1 MALADSKRTPA
12 IAPPAESAW
21 TADVTDLRVRRSAD
35 GRLDAHVIFTSHVA
49 TLAALRWVA
58 RLGNRLATRPI
69 VLMFYVVP
77 YTLPLD
83 WRAVPEGF
91 LEGRIRTLK
100 AETAVEFS
108 VRIYLCRNSR
118 QSLRQVLRPGS
129 LVVVGGRKRW
139 WPTDEQRLAGRLRKQ
154 GHQVFLVDSA

>member
-1 MALADSKRTPA
+1 MSPLDKAGSSTSAPAADQ
-12 IAPPAESAW
+12 AW
-21 TADVTDLRVRRSAD
+21 TADAADLRVRPGAD
-35 GRLDAHVIFTSHVA
+35 GKLDAHVIFTSHAA

-91 LEGRIRTLK
+91 LEGRIRSLK
-100 AETAVEFS
+100 AATPVEFS
-108 VRIYLCRNSR
+108 VRIYLCRNSKE
-118 QSLRQVLRPGS
+118 SLRQVLRPGS
-129 LVVVGGRKRW
+129 LVVVGGKQRW
-139 WPTDEQRLAGRLRKQ
+139 WPTDEQRLARRLRQ
-154 GHQVFLVDSA
+154 EGHQVFLVDSF

>member
-1 MALADSKRTPA
+1 MSPLDKAGSSTSALAADK
-12 IAPPAESAW
+12 AW
-21 TADVTDLRVRRSAD
+21 TADAADLRVRPGAD
-35 GRLDAHVIFTSHVA
+35 GKLDAHVISTSHAA

-58 RLGNRLATRPI
+58 RLGTRLGTRPI

-83 WRAVPEGF
+83 WRAVPQGF
-91 LEGRIRTLK
+91 LEGRIRALK
-100 AETAVEFS
+100 AETPVDFS
-108 VRIYLCRNSR
+108 VRIYLCRNSKEC
-118 QSLRQVLRPGS
+118 LRHVLRPGS
-129 LVVVGGRKRW
+129 LVVVGGKKRW

>member
-1 MALADSKRTPA
+1 MSALDSNRTPA
-12 IAPPAESAW
+12 SAPLAESTW
-21 TADVTDLRVRRSAD
+21 TADAADLRVRRGAD
-35 GRLDAHVIFTSHVA
+35 GKLDAHVIFTSHAA

-58 RLGNRLATRPI
+58 RLGNRLGTRPI
-69 VLMFYVVP
+69 VLMFYTVP

-91 LEGRIRTLK
+91 LEGRIRALK
-100 AETAVEFS
+100 AQTPVEFS

-154 GHQVFLVDSA
+154 GHQVFLVDSD